1 MLLLRDFLRFAAS
14 DAADTSTV
22 AFSFSP
28 ALLDGERPLSD
39 LRALLVA
46 GSVTSP
52 CGGMAVAQL
61 LASHATGSKRQ
72 ELRGR
77 FTIAQD
83 RFSALA
89 GCLSSSLYQKL
100 ISTRVLLLIDAT
112 MMVGKLGSIATLS
125 LATVNKRLK
134 VGRIRQMES
143 GCCGDSHVYHPLSQS
158 MRSEDLITVLHTSG
172 GWYCRCLFFFFFITF
187 IRMIGE

>member
-52 CGGMAVAQL
+52 CGGML
-61 LASHATGSKRQ
+61 LLSCWFHMRH
-72 ELRGR
+72 EV
-77 FTIAQD
+77 
-83 RFSALA
+83 SAR
-89 GCLSSSLYQKL
+89 SSEA
-100 ISTRVLLLIDAT
+100 VLL
-112 MMVGKLGSIATLS
+112 
-125 LATVNKRLK
+125 
-134 VGRIRQMES
+134 
-143 GCCGDSHVYHPLSQS
+143 
-158 MRSEDLITVLHTSG
+158 
-172 GWYCRCLFFFFFITF
+172 
-187 IRMIGE
+187 